1 MMTKTASQQSTH
13 ATLPLK
19 GKVAVL
25 YGGNSSERDVSLISG
40 QAVFDA
46 LQQQNVAAELVD
58 TKTPGWWLRFSSN
71 GSTGEFPHAFIALH
85 GPGGEDG
92 TVQGLLE
99 TLGVTYTGSGV
110 MASALAMDK
119 LRTKQLW
126 SAVGLPT
133 PEFELLSPHSDFAEL
148 VARWGTVVV
157 KPAFEGSSIGMAKVS
172 SAAELEIAYNNAKK
186 FGDVVLAERCI
197 RGPEYTV
204 GILGD
209 SALPSIRLETDNV
222 FYDYEAKYISNETR
236 YFCPSGLTAEK
247 EQQLRDLALVAF
259 KQLGCYGWARADVMA
274 DENGNFFLLE
284 INTSPGMTSHSLVP
298 MAAQVAGLNFQQL
311 VREILRLSLEAK
323 H

>member
-1 MMTKTASQQSTH
+1 MMTKAAAQQSTN

-25 YGGNSSERDVSLISG
+25 YGGTSSERDVSLISG
-40 QAVFDA
+40 KAVFDA
-46 LQQQNVAAELVD
+46 LQSQHIAAELVD
-58 TKTPGWWLRFSSN
+58 TKDAGWWLRFP
-71 GSTGEFPHAFIALH
+71 GEFPHAFIALH

-133 PEFELLSPHSDFAEL
+133 PEFELLSPRSDFAEL
-148 VARWGTVVV
+148 VARWGMVVV

-172 SAAELEIAYNNAKK
+172 SAAELETAYSNAKK
-186 FGDVVLAERCI
+186 FGDVVLAERCM

-204 GILGD
+204 AILD
-209 SALPSIRLETDNV
+209 DNALPSIRLETDNV

-236 YFCPSGLTAEK
+236 YFCPSGLSEEK
-247 EQQLRDLALVAF
+247 EREIRELALAAF
-259 KQLGCYGWARADVMA
+259 KQLGCRGWARADVMA
-274 DENGNFFLLE
+274 DEHGNFYLLE

-298 MAAQVAGLNFQQL
+298 MAARTAGISFEQL
-311 VREILRLSLEAK
+311 VAKILRLSLEQA